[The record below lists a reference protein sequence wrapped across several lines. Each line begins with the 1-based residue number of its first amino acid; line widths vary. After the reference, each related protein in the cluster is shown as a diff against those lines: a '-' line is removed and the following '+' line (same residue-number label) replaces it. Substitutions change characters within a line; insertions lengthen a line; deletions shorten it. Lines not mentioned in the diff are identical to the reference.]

1 MVSHLQP
8 ENQHED
14 DCSLIHFILFQG
26 KNIKNTKINQ
36 LKMMVFQ
43 RSPLK
48 VEESVEQQ
56 RETHPPSIH
65 DSDSS
70 GVEYE
75 SATDNE
81 ETLVV
86 NDSDEEEAR
95 GDAPLE
101 DLIRLSDTSEPDQV

>member
-1 MVSHLQP
+1 
-8 ENQHED
+8 
-14 DCSLIHFILFQG
+14 
-26 KNIKNTKINQ
+26 
-36 LKMMVFQ
+36 MMVFQ

-48 VEESVEQQ
+48 VEESVEEQ

-86 NDSDEEEAR
+86 NDSDEEEEAR

-101 DLIRLSDTSEPDQV
+101 DLIMLSDTSEPDQV